1 MVLTLPTGN
10 GRRRHSGGQSANE
23 QPHDVSPKPAN
34 LTCSRQPLLPT
45 LTARALP
52 DGVADMQWIGWA
64 VIGVMVWSG
73 SGRAEQ
79 RQTLLLPV
87 STTCISSAFG
97 PRILPNHPQAGTF
110 HNGLDLPAPE
120 GTPVRAVASGKLLR
134 IERGGP
140 GGLEV
145 LVQHDRYVSV
155 YSHLASIAP
164 SLDKGVIA
172 AGDEIGVVGHTGLSF
187 GPHLFF
193 ALLENGRAIDPRP
206 FLGMPLCNGTT
217 AHQRTLAEIVAAG
230 DKLPPTRRYYLLSDF
245 PAAHHGQ
252 ARSALTDRLC
262 TTAGVM

>member
-1 MVLTLPTGN
+1 MADGDT
-10 GRRRHSGGQSANE
+10 SSAGQSANE

-97 PRILPNHPQAGTF
+97 PRILPNRPQAGTF

-120 GTPVRAVASGKLLR
+120 GSPVRATTAGVPLR
-134 IERGGP
+134 VQHNGP

-145 LVQHDRYVSV
+145 LVQHIGFVGV
-155 YSHLASIAP
+155 YSHLGLIAP
-164 SLDKGVIA
+164 RLQAGGNVTIEAGATTGRRWPYRRELRTSSLLRNVTRSP
-172 AGDEIGVVGHTGLSF
+172 AGQPSA
-187 GPHLFF
+187 FF
-193 ALLENGRAIDPRP
+193 A
-206 FLGMPLCNGTT
+206 C
-217 AHQRTLAEIVAAG
+217 AA
-230 DKLPPTRRYYLLSDF
+230 LWRRS
-245 PAAHHGQ
+245 
-252 ARSALTDRLC
+252 SA
-262 TTAGVM
+262 